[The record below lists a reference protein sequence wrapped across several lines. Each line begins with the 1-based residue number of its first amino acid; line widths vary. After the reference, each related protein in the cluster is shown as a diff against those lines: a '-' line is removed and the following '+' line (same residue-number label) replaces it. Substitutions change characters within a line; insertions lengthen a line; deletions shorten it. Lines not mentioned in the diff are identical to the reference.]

1 MEILKS
7 ASKVVFVLM
16 AAATVAALFVG
27 KVSGEQF
34 LVLASMAFSFY
45 FSNKGE
51 AGGKAPY
58 AGK

>member
-1 MEILKS
+1 MMKILSS

-16 AAATVAALFVG
+16 ALATVAALFTG

-34 LVLASMAFSFY
+34 LILASMAFSFY

-51 AGGKAPY
+51 SGKEF